1 MGLFG
6 LLADTLVLGA
16 TIKIM
21 DDATAPMRE
30 SSNFKE
36 NNGGLGL
43 FN

>member
-21 DDATAPMRE
+21 DNATEPMRE
-30 SSNFKE
+30 RSE
-36 NNGGLGL
+36 RIEGGSL
-43 FN
+43 FDKW